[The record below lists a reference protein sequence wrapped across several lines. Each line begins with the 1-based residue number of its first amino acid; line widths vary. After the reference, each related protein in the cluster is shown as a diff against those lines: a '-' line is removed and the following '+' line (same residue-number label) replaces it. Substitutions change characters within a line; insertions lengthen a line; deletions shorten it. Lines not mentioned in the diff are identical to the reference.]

1 MPKQSPSI
9 SPERLRRNDDMKEQ
23 QRTLFDDAVTE
34 MPWDDPGESA
44 VASIVF
50 GKGVR
55 GTFHYLIPE
64 DLLDAVGPGKRLE
77 VPFGRGNRTQVG
89 YCVEVLWQ
97 RVSGRPLKSVRRVL
111 DERALLSPAMLQL
124 TAWIADRYLCD
135 WGQVLDAVVPAGV
148 RRQAGSRWRIFLRAA
163 VGEADLASLK
173 LTAKQRKVLEILT
186 REDRSWDP
194 RELAAASGC
203 KEGVLQPLVR
213 RGWVRKESIRVRD
226 QELKPEVFARQ
237 SPLALTD
244 EQRAARDAI
253 LEVLRSGKHGT
264 ILIQGV
270 TGSGKTE
277 VYVQAIEE
285 VVSYGRQA
293 VVLVPEISLTPQTLH
308 RFRSR
313 FAHVAVLH
321 SHLTDVERARQWEW
335 IASGRVQ
342 VVVGARS
349 AVFAPTP
356 HLGLIVL
363 DEEHETS
370 FKQEETPRY
379 HARDVALQ
387 RAMLENIPLV
397 LGSATPSLES
407 WHGAQSGKYRLV
419 KLSRRIEDRPLPAV
433 RTIDLR
439 APRGKRGDKGAITR
453 RLDAAVREALA
464 RGGQVILLLNR
475 RGFATHI
482 QCARCG
488 HVVRCPDCD
497 IALTHHRS
505 DAAVVCHYCD
515 YRVPAPSCCPECHFD
530 GIRFSGLGT
539 ERLEAEIRARYPGVA
554 CLRMDADTMR
564 SRGSHEKALDAFR
577 RGEVRILLGTQ
588 MIAKGLDFPNVT
600 LVGVINADTALHFP
614 DFRAAERTFQLVTQ
628 VAGRTGR
635 GDQGGE
641 VWVQTFDPENPA
653 ILAAVRHDYEQFA
666 GWELPNR
673 QLMHYPP
680 FAQVVRFVV
689 QAVREQSARLAAQ
702 NLSERI
708 RQGWSQASDGEALF
722 RLLGPAPAPLAKLR
736 GRFRYHFQIQTSHGE
751 RLREVIRAVMN
762 DVKLPE
768 EIAWTVDVDPI
779 DML

>member
-1 MPKQSPSI
+1 
-9 SPERLRRNDDMKEQ
+9 MKEK
-23 QRTLFDDAVTE
+23 QRTLFDDAPVE
-34 MPWDDPGESA
+34 APWEDQEESPVA
-44 VASIVF
+44 VVVF
-50 GKGVR
+50 GQGAR
-55 GTFHYLIPE
+55 GAFHYRVPE
-64 DLLDAVGPGKRLE
+64 EMADAVCPGKRLE
-77 VPFGRGNRTQVG
+77 VPFGRGNRPRIG
-89 YCVEVLWQ
+89 YCVDLLWQ
-97 RVSGRPLKSVRRVL
+97 RVSGDRLKSVRRVL
-111 DERALLSPAMLQL
+111 DERALLSPTMLKL
-124 TAWIADRYLCD
+124 TAWIADHYLCE
-135 WGQVLDAVVPAGV
+135 WGQVLEAVVPAGV
-148 RRQAGSRWRIFLRAA
+148 RRQAGSRWRIFVRATVA
-163 VGEADLASLK
+163 AANLENLK

-186 REDRSWDP
+186 REDRAWDP
-194 RELAAASGC
+194 RDLAAASGC
-203 KEGVLQPLVR
+203 KEGVLKNLVL
-213 RGWVRKESIRVRD
+213 RGWIRKESVRVR
-226 QELKPEVFARQ
+226 EGKLGREVFARQ
-237 SPLALTD
+237 APLALTD
-244 EQRAARDAI
+244 EQRTARDAV

-264 ILIQGV
+264 VLIQGV

-277 VYVQAIEE
+277 VYIQAIQE

-293 VVLVPEISLTPQTLH
+293 VVLVPEISLTPQTLD

-313 FAHVAVLH
+313 FEHVAVLH

-335 IASGRVQ
+335 IASGGVQ

-370 FKQEETPRY
+370 FKQDETPRY

-387 RAMLENIPLV
+387 RAMLENVPLV

-407 WHGAQSGKYRLV
+407 WHGAQSGRYRLV

-439 APRGKRGDKGAITR
+439 EPRGKRGDKGAITR
-453 RLDAAVREALA
+453 RLDAAVRQALA
-464 RGGQVILLLNR
+464 QGGQVILLLNR

-488 HVVRCPDCD
+488 YVVRCPDCD

-505 DAAVVCHYCD
+505 EATAMCHYCD
-515 YRVPAPSCCPECHFD
+515 YRVPAPTRCPECRFE
-530 GIRFSGLGT
+530 GIHFSGLGT
-539 ERLEAEIRARYPGVA
+539 ERLEAEIRARYPDVA

-564 SRGSHEKALDAFR
+564 SRGSHEKALEAFR

-666 GWELPNR
+666 AWELPNR
-673 QLMHYPP
+673 RSMHYPP
-680 FAQVVRFVV
+680 FAQLIRFVLHSV
-689 QAVREQSARLAAQ
+689 RQAPARLAAET
-702 NLSERI
+702 LAERI
-708 RQGWSQASDGEALF
+708 RQEWANAANGEALF

-736 GRFRYHFQIQTSHGE
+736 GRFRYHFLIQTSDGE
-751 RLREVIRAVMN
+751 RLRRAIRSVLN
-762 DVKLPE
+762 DVRLPE
-768 EIAWTVDVDPI
+768 EIACTVDVDPI

>member
-1 MPKQSPSI
+1 MQ
-9 SPERLRRNDDMKEQ
+9 ER
-23 QRTLFDDAVTE
+23 QRTLFDDSPAMV
-34 MPWDDPGESA
+34 PWDAPEEFPLA
-44 VASIVF
+44 VVVF
-50 GKGVR
+50 GQGAKGA
-55 GTFHYLIPE
+55 FHYLVPQ
-64 DLLDAVGPGKRLE
+64 DLTGAASPGKRLV
-77 VPFGRGNRTQVG
+77 VPFGRGNRERIG
-89 YCVEVLWQ
+89 YCVDVLW
-97 RVSGRPLKSVRRVL
+97 RAGDKGRYKSVCRVL
-111 DERALLSPAMLQL
+111 DERSLLSPAMLQL

-135 WGQVLDAVVPAGV
+135 WGQVLDAVVPASV
-148 RRQAGSRWRIFLRAA
+148 RRQAGSRWRVFIRAA
-163 VGEADLASLK
+163 VSRGQFESLE
-173 LTAKQRKVLEILT
+173 LTTKQCRVLEVLL
-186 REDRSWDP
+186 ESDRLWDP
-194 RELAAASGC
+194 NELAAVSGC
-203 KEGVLQPLVR
+203 KLGVVQHLIR
-213 RGWVRKESIRVRD
+213 KGWIQKESVRIRTRNR
-226 QELKPEVFARQ
+226 EESGFAPKPAFV
-237 SPLALTD
+237 LTE

-253 LEVLRSGKHGT
+253 LQVLRSGKHGT
-264 ILIQGV
+264 VLLQGV

-277 VYVQAIEE
+277 VYIQVIEE

-293 VVLVPEISLTPQTLH
+293 VVLVPEISLTPQTLD

-321 SHLTDVERARQWEW
+321 SHLTDTERARQWEW
-335 IASGRVQ
+335 IASGQVQ

-349 AVFAPTP
+349 AIFAPTP

-387 RAMLENIPLV
+387 RARLENVPLV

-407 WHGAQSGKYRLV
+407 WHAAQRGEYTLV

-439 APRGKRGDKGAITR
+439 RPPGKRGEKGAITR
-453 RLDAAVREALA
+453 RLDAAVRQALDD
-464 RGGQVILLLNR
+464 GGQVILLLNR

-482 QCARCG
+482 QCPRCG
-488 HVVRCPDCD
+488 YVARCPDCD
-497 IALTHHRS
+497 IALIHHRS
-505 DAAVVCHYCD
+505 EATAVCHYCD
-515 YRVPAPSCCPECHFD
+515 YRTPTPARCPECHFD
-530 GIRFSGLGT
+530 GIHFGGLGT

-577 RGEVRILLGTQ
+577 RGEFQILLGTQ

-635 GDQGGE
+635 GERGGE

-653 ILAAVRHDYEQFA
+653 ILAAVRHDYDAFSA
-666 GWELPNR
+666 WEIPNR
-673 QLMHYPP
+673 RSMHYPP
-680 FAQVVRFVV
+680 FTQLIRFVV
-689 QAVREQSARLAAQ
+689 QGVRQETARLVAQ
-702 NLSERI
+702 ALAERI
-708 RQGWSQASDGEALF
+708 QQAWASGPTESAAF
-722 RLLGPAPAPLAKLR
+722 RLLGPAPAPLHKLR
-736 GRFRYHFQIQTSHGE
+736 GRYRYHFQIQTSVGE
-751 RLREVIRAVMN
+751 QLRGMIRTVLDEARF
-762 DVKLPE
+762 PE
-768 EIAWTVDVDPI
+768 GVACTVDVDPI

>member
-1 MPKQSPSI
+1 MLD
-9 SPERLRRNDDMKEQ
+9 RLHRDGHMKEK
-23 QRTLFDDAVTE
+23 QRTLFDESPLETPWEDPEEFPVAV
-34 MPWDDPGESA
+34 
-44 VASIVF
+44 VVF
-50 GKGVR
+50 GQGAR
-55 GTFHYLIPE
+55 GAFHYRVPE
-64 DLLDAVGPGKRLE
+64 EMIHAVCPGKRLE
-77 VPFGRGNRTQVG
+77 VPFGRGNRPRIG
-89 YCVEVLWQ
+89 YCVELLWQ
-97 RVSGRPLKSVRRVL
+97 RDPDNRLKSLRRVL
-111 DERALLSPAMLQL
+111 DERALLSPTMLRL
-124 TAWIADRYLCD
+124 TAWIADRYLCE

-148 RRQAGSRWRIFLRAA
+148 RRQAGSRWRMFLRAA
-163 VGEADLASLK
+163 VGQADLETLK

-186 REDRSWDP
+186 REDRAWAPQD
-194 RELAAASGC
+194 LAAASGC
-203 KEGVLQPLVR
+203 KEGVLQNLVR
-213 RGWVRKESIRVRD
+213 RGWIRKESVRVR
-226 QELKPEVFARQ
+226 EGKPARAVFARQ
-237 SPLALTD
+237 PPLALTE
-244 EQRAARDAI
+244 EQRTARDAV
-253 LEVLRSGKHGT
+253 LEVLRSGKYGT
-264 ILIQGV
+264 VLIHGV

-277 VYVQAIEE
+277 VYIQAIEE

-293 VVLVPEISLTPQTLH
+293 VVLVPEISLTPQTLD

-313 FAHVAVLH
+313 FDHVAVLH
-321 SHLTDVERARQWEW
+321 SHLTDVERAQQWEW
-335 IASGRVQ
+335 IASGGVQ

-387 RAMLENIPLV
+387 RAMLENVPLV

-439 APRGKRGDKGAITR
+439 RPRGKRGDKGAITR
-453 RLDAAVREALA
+453 QLDAAVRQALA
-464 RGGQVILLLNR
+464 QGGQVILLLNR

-505 DAAVVCHYCD
+505 EATAMCHYCD
-515 YRVPAPSCCPECHFD
+515 YRVPAPTRCPECQFE
-530 GIRFSGLGT
+530 GIHFSGLGT
-539 ERLEAEIRARYPGVA
+539 ERLEAEIRARYSGVA

-564 SRGSHEKALDAFR
+564 SRGAHERALEAFR

-600 LVGVINADTALHFP
+600 LVGVINADTALHLP

-635 GDQGGE
+635 GDHGGE

-666 GWELPNR
+666 AWELPNR
-673 QLMHYPP
+673 RSLHYPP
-680 FAQVVRFVV
+680 FAQVIRFVLH
-689 QAVREQSARLAAQ
+689 AARLEPARAAAET
-702 NLSERI
+702 LADRI
-708 RQGWSQASDGEALF
+708 RQEWAHAANGEELF

-736 GRFRYHFQIQTSHGE
+736 GRFRYHFQIQTLDGE
-751 RLREVIRAVMN
+751 RLRQVIRSVLH
-762 DVKLPE
+762 DVKLPD
-768 EIAWTVDVDPI
+768 EIGCTVDVDPI